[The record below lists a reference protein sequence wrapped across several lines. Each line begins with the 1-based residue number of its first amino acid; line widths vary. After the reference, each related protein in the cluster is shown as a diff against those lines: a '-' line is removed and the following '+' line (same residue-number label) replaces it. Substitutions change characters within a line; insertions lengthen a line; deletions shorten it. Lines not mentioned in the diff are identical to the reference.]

1 MRASKANTAKFC
13 RCIKAVRNT
22 VRLRSGR
29 SKEGAAIAICTKSVL
44 QTKGKTLRKI
54 SCRKK
59 QLNVKRL

>member
-1 MRASKANTAKFC
+1 MRASKATTAKFC
-13 RCIKAVRNT
+13 RCVKAVRNT
-22 VRLRSGR
+22 VRVRKG

-59 QLNVKRL
+59 RLNVKRL